1 MVAEG
6 RLVLSRPGCCPT
18 VQPGALCDWGCG
30 PSTSYSSGDSAFGSC
45 SERAPKRQAA
55 QHFTFSLLPESHSS
69 ALLTDSQ
76 VRPAT
81 YKSRPQQRRHVLS
94 TLGSISI
101 SLADTLPTRNKRGRR
116 KARQQGV
123 SFEPSELRPSLS
135 VNQYD
140 TGLPSCSSAV
150 TQRSCRSNFA
160 ESISLASFQ
169 LPGRGTMHRQQQSCA
184 SLSLAHGWPTQH
196 RKHHSAASDAQASL
210 ASQAGSRHSPVMVLA
225 QNPAGTLEAGTEDDT
240 LPNDGGA
247 SITAAGDKLRASAL
261 KLPRQLRRLL
271 AGALAGQSC
280 MASADLPALLLNHAV
295 NNLVTRSK
303 PGSIC
308 IRCQACTSA
317 SLYFVG
323 RLTYSLC

>member
-30 PSTSYSSGDSAFGSC
+30 PSTSYSSGDSDFGNC

-55 QHFTFSLLPESHSS
+55 QHLTFSLVPESQSS

-76 VRPAT
+76 VRPTT
-81 YKSRPQQRRHVLS
+81 YKSRPQQQRRHVLS
-94 TLGSISI
+94 TIGSISI

-140 TGLPSCSSAV
+140 AALPSCSSAV
-150 TQRSCRSNFA
+150 TQRSCRSNSA

-169 LPGRGTMHRQQQSCA
+169 LPGRGTMHRQQQSFA

-196 RKHHSAASDAQASL
+196 HKHHSAASDAQASL

-225 QNPAGTLEAGTEDDT
+225 QNPAGTLEAGTEDDM

-271 AGALAGQSC
+271 AGALAGQGC
-280 MASADLPALLLNHAV
+280 MASADLPALLLDRAV
-295 NNLVTRSK
+295 NNLAMDWS
-303 PGSIC
+303 P
-308 IRCQACTSA
+308 
-317 SLYFVG
+317 
-323 RLTYSLC
+323 

>member
-18 VQPGALCDWGCG
+18 VQLGALCDWGCG

-55 QHFTFSLLPESHSS
+55 QHFTFSLLPESHPS

-81 YKSRPQQRRHVLS
+81 YKSRPQQQRRHVLS

-101 SLADTLPTRNKRGRR
+101 SLADTLPNKRGRR

-123 SFEPSELRPSLS
+123 SFEPSVLCPSLS

-140 TGLPSCSSAV
+140 AAVPSCSSAV
-150 TQRSCRSNFA
+150 TQRSCQSNSA

-169 LPGRGTMHRQQQSCA
+169 LPGRDTMHRQQQSFA
-184 SLSLAHGWPTQH
+184 SLSLAHGRPMQH
-196 RKHHSAASDAQASL
+196 HKHHSAASDAPASV

-225 QNPAGTLEAGTEDDT
+225 QNPAGTLEAGTADDI

-280 MASADLPALLLNHAV
+280 IASADLPVLLHNPAV
-295 NNLVTRSK
+295 NNLATK
-303 PGSIC
+303 LKAGSVC
-308 IRCQACTSA
+308 IRGRCKLVLCGQID
-317 SLYFVG
+317 LHFV
-323 RLTYSLC
+323 LLSI